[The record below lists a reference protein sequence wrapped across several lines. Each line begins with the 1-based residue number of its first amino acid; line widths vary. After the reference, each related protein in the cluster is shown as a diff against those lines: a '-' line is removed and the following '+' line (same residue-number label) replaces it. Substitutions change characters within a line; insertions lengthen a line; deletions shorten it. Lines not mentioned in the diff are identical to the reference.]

1 MRTRVLLPLLP
12 RLVALLC
19 LVAASAH
26 AQTPRAMTLL
36 DFLNVPRLTD
46 PQLSPDGKQIL
57 FVRSD
62 PDWKAN
68 KRITHVWRVNADGSG
83 LVQMTSG
90 ADGENTPRWS
100 PDGRTIAFVAKR
112 AGAEAAQIQLISNA
126 GGEAVTLTSHESAV
140 DGASTTSGITWS
152 PDGRAIYFLSSEPKT
167 AEEKAREKAKDD
179 VKTYDEDFK
188 QRHLWKVT
196 IATKTE
202 QRLTGGAYSVLG
214 YGLSPDGSRLV
225 IERAPTPLY
234 ADAEQSEVWT
244 LNAADGRDA
253 LQLTK
258 NGVGETAAALSP
270 DNSQVLFLS
279 QANAQFET
287 YYNRKLFVMPTKGGA
302 ARVVAANVPYEIDR
316 AAWSK
321 DGKAIYF
328 LANLGVHSELFR
340 VDAAGGAPKQLTEGQ
355 HAIQDWDFVAAT
367 GRHALLIDE
376 AGVPAEVW
384 TLADDGAASGKANT
398 NANANTNAKANG
410 DAAANA
416 SAKPVQV
423 THVFADLPRT
433 FKLPKQERIEWKGA
447 DGVTVEGLLH
457 YPVDYTPGTKYP
469 LIVQTHGGP
478 MASDKFGFSSW
489 GNYVPVLAG
498 KGYAVL
504 QPNYRG
510 STGYG
515 DAFLRDM
522 VNHYFQ
528 NAHLDVMAGVDQV
541 IKLGVADPDRLAAM
555 GWSAGGHMTNKLIT
569 FTDRF
574 KAASSG
580 AGAANWV
587 SMYAQSDVR
596 SYRTP
601 WFGGTPWQKNAPIDA
616 YWNNS
621 PLKDI
626 ANVKTPTIFLV
637 GENDPRVPLP
647 QSVEMHRG
655 LKSNGIPTH
664 LYTAPR
670 EPHGWQELR
679 HQLFK
684 QNVELEWFEKY
695 VTKRPYTWEKAPGDP
710 KPEPKPT
717 ETATAQR

>member
-1 MRTRVLLPLLP
+1 MS
-12 RLVALLC
+12 LV
-19 LVAASAH
+19 
-26 AQTPRAMTLL
+26 
-36 DFLNVPRLTD
+36 DFENVPRLAD
-46 PQLSPDGKQIL
+46 AQLSPDGKQIL

-62 PDWKAN
+62 ADWKAN
-68 KRITHVWRVNADGSG
+68 KRISHVWRVNADGSG
-83 LVQMTSG
+83 LIQMTSG
-90 ADGENTPRWS
+90 ADGENAPRWS
-100 PDGRTIAFVAKR
+100 PDGRTIAFIAKR
-112 AGAEAAQIQLISNA
+112 AGTEFAQIQLLSNA
-126 GGEAVTLTSHESAV
+126 GGEAVTLTTHDSAV
-140 DGASTTSGITWS
+140 EGGGSSGLTWS
-152 PDGRAIYFLSSEPKT
+152 PDGHWIYFLASDPKT

-179 VKTYDEDFK
+179 VRTFDEDFK
-188 QRHLWKVT
+188 QRHLWKVNVQ
-196 IATKTE
+196 TKSESRVTN
-202 QRLTGGAYSVLG
+202 GAYSVLG
-214 YGLSPDGSRLV
+214 YNLSPDGTRLV

-234 ADAEQSEVWT
+234 ADAEDSELWT
-244 LNAADGRDA
+244 MNAADGREA
-253 LQLTK
+253 QQLTK
-258 NGVGETAAALSP
+258 NEVAETGASLSP

-279 QANAQFET
+279 GANAQFET
-287 YYNRKLFVMPTKGGA
+287 YYNRKLFVMPTRGGNSS
-302 ARVVAANVPYEIDR
+302 ARIVVTNVPYEIER

-340 VDAAGGAPKQLTEGQ
+340 VDAAGGTPKQLTDGQ
-355 HAIQDWDFVAAT
+355 HAIPDWDFVA
-367 GRHALLIDE
+367 GLGKHVLLIDE
-376 AGVPAEVW
+376 PSMPAEVF
-384 TLADDGAASGKANT
+384 TLDDAASAG
-398 NANANTNAKANG
+398 ANA
-410 DAAANA
+410 
-416 SAKPVQV
+416 KPTQV
-423 THVFADLPRT
+423 THVYADLPRT
-433 FKLPKQERIEWKGA
+433 FKLPKQERIEWKSG
-447 DGVTVEGLLH
+447 DGVTIEGLLS
-457 YPVDYTPGTKYP
+457 YPTDYTAGTKYP
-469 LIVQTHGGP
+469 LVVQTHGGP
-478 MASDKFGFSSW
+478 QASDKFGFGSW
-489 GNYVPVLAG
+489 GNYVAVLTG

-522 VNHYFQ
+522 VNHYFK

-541 IKLGVADPDRLAAM
+541 IKMGVADPDRLAAM

-601 WFGGTPWQKNAPIDA
+601 WFGGTPWQKNAPIDV

-637 GENDPRVPLP
+637 GEADPRVPMP
-647 QSVEMHRG
+647 QSIEMYRA

-684 QNVELEWFEKY
+684 QNAELDWFEKY
-695 VTKRPYTWEKAPGDP
+695 VTKRPYTWEKAPGDTT

-717 ETATAQR
+717 ETASAVQR